1 MRKVSVGKVMQ
12 KRNGVPTGK
21 IASWYYRFTK
31 ANYNEKGKRE
41 YAYQAGFKT
50 KRDAEIAG
58 QEAFDIEYGLNR
70 NNTINQKIMRMSFQD
85 YVNRYWW
92 EGNSMMWKPSTAEG
106 YRKKLNNYIFPAFG
120 NKPLGNINAGML
132 QEYFYNLYL
141 NTAFAVTSID
151 NIRALLSQI
160 FKYAVNNNHL
170 TINPMLNV
178 KKPNLRIES
187 SVDKNKQKR
196 DAIPEEILDK
206 IKKRFPEG
214 SAAHIPFRLCL
225 DAGLRS
231 AEALALTWDDID
243 FKKHCIY
250 LSRQIQRRSSKQV
263 LSAREKEVI
272 SLHPELN
279 DFKWYLTNPKYE
291 SKRVIPLDSELE
303 KLLLREKEKQQ
314 QFRDMLGAKYI
325 EYYYTKSKA
334 PFHPESFES
343 FNKRKG
349 EEDYENGILNTDG
362 VGYPLDLVCRHEDGQ
377 MITDSTLKYLSRVVR
392 GKEKEPAIY
401 EDFNIHSL
409 RHTFSSK
416 MREKGFAE
424 YIIQSLMGHKSPAET
439 KTYMHI
445 THEEF
450 SDTLHSFNQS
460 ENTVEMIRE
469 LIVKNNIDPKQ
480 LKKLLSELSE
490 S

>member
-1 MRKVSVGKVMQ
+1 
-12 KRNGVPTGK
+12 
-21 IASWYYRFTK
+21 
-31 ANYNEKGKRE
+31 
-41 YAYQAGFKT
+41 
-50 KRDAEIAG
+50 
-58 QEAFDIEYGLNR
+58 
-70 NNTINQKIMRMSFQD
+70 
-85 YVNRYWW
+85 
-92 EGNSMMWKPSTAEG
+92 
-106 YRKKLNNYIFPAFG
+106 
-120 NKPLGNINAGML
+120 
-132 QEYFYNLYL
+132 
-141 NTAFAVTSID
+141 
-151 NIRALLSQI
+151 
-160 FKYAVNNNHL
+160 
-170 TINPMLNV
+170 MLNV

-214 SAAHIPFRLCL
+214 SAAHIPFMLCL

-263 LSAREKEVI
+263 LSAREKEVV

-279 DFKWYLTNPKYE
+279 NFEWYLTNPKYE

-314 QFRDMLGAKYI
+314 QFRDMLGVKYT

-362 VGYPLDLVCRHEDGQ
+362 VGYPLDLICRHEDGKL
-377 MITDSTLKYLSRVVR
+377 ITDSTLKYLSRVVR

>member
-21 IASWYYRFTK
+21 IASWYYRFTD
-31 ANYNEKGKRE
+31 ANYDENGKQK
-41 YAYQAGFKT
+41 YTYQAGFKS

-70 NNTINQKIMRMSFQD
+70 NNAINQKIMRMPFQD

-92 EGNSMMWKPSTAEG
+92 EGNIMMWKPSTAEG

-120 NKPLGNINAGML
+120 NKTLGNINAGML

-141 NTAFAVTSID
+141 NTAFAVSSID
-151 NIRALLSQI
+151 NIRALLSLI

-196 DAIPEEILDK
+196 YAIPDEILDK

-214 SAAHIPFRLCL
+214 SAAHIPFWLCL

-250 LSRQIQRRSSKQV
+250 ITELKTAKLSPWSSHDDSYFFALFMVWLCLHRYYHKQD
-263 LSAREKEVI
+263 LTEKRN
-272 SLHPELN
+272 LLFRHELN
-279 DFKWYLTNPKYE
+279 NPQPTE
-291 SKRVIPLDSELE
+291 NLPNE
-303 KLLLREKEKQQ
+303 
-314 QFRDMLGAKYI
+314 QFSHR
-325 EYYYTKSKA
+325 
-334 PFHPESFES
+334 
-343 FNKRKG
+343 
-349 EEDYENGILNTDG
+349 
-362 VGYPLDLVCRHEDGQ
+362 
-377 MITDSTLKYLSRVVR
+377 
-392 GKEKEPAIY
+392 
-401 EDFNIHSL
+401 
-409 RHTFSSK
+409 
-416 MREKGFAE
+416 
-424 YIIQSLMGHKSPAET
+424 
-439 KTYMHI
+439 
-445 THEEF
+445 
-450 SDTLHSFNQS
+450 
-460 ENTVEMIRE
+460 
-469 LIVKNNIDPKQ
+469 
-480 LKKLLSELSE
+480 
-490 S
+490 